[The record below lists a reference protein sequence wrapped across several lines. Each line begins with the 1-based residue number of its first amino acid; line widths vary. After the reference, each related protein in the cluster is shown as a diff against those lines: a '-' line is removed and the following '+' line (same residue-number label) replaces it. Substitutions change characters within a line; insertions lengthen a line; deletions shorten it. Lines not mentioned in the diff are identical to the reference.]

1 MDEPEASK
9 EVLSQD
15 ERQEDNGTVNVN
27 NEVEFSIEDVPTDVT
42 NNLEDIL
49 ENEPLTQNDVVP
61 DVSNINE
68 NPEALDIQNNVNDN

>member
-1 MDEPEASK
+1 MNELEAIK

-15 ERQEDNGTVNVN
+15 ERQEDNDTVNVN
-27 NEVEFSIEDVPTDVT
+27 NEVEFSIEDVPTDLT
-42 NNLEDIL
+42 DNLEDIL

-68 NPEALDIQNNVNDN
+68 NPEALDI